1 MVNDTMEEGGIDMPR
16 AKKTEE
22 VAAEVVA
29 EQSVQAQPTEDDF
42 RQAVINLG
50 LRICKD
56 YEEGKVRPEASLVT
70 ALTELFKAVKQ

>member
-1 MVNDTMEEGGIDMPR
+1 MPR
-16 AKKTEE
+16 AKKEETEIA
-22 VAAEVVA
+22 V
-29 EQSVQAQPTEDDF
+29 QPTEGDF
-42 RQAVINLG
+42 RQAVIELG